1 MRRLIFLLPVAVFLA
16 LAAVIADFM
25 LSGRDPRLLPSTL
38 IDKPAPQFSLP
49 AIEGFTKQA
58 PGLST
63 KDLAGKVTVINF
75 FASWCVPCRVEHPVL
90 MRIAAQNLVPLYGV
104 NYKNKTKD
112 ATDWLEELGNPYE
125 RIGQDIT
132 GRAGIEWGVYG
143 LPETYIIDKEGRIR
157 YRHVGPLFPEVFK
170 ETIMPLIEKLRR

>member
-1 MRRLIFLLPVAVFLA
+1 MPRGLFLLPLA
-16 LAAVIADFM
+16 LFLGLAVYFAIG
-25 LSGRDPRLLPSTL
+25 LTKDPRLLPSAL
-38 IDKPAPQFSLP
+38 IDQPAPEFNLP
-49 AIEGFTKQA
+49 PLLPDL
-58 PGLST
+58 PGLATS
-63 KDLAGKVTVINF
+63 DLGGEVKLVNY

-112 ATDWLEELGNPYE
+112 ATDWLEELGNPYA

-143 LPETYIIDKEGRIR
+143 LPETYIVDKEGRIR
-157 YRHVGPLFPEVFK
+157 YRHVGPLFPEVLK